1 VERSGH
7 PVLGAVAGFFFFFFL
22 GLAAMV
28 FGVIPFDGP
37 WLVLPFIGIVLGA
50 LWGIWAPIGRKRVE
64 AVQLVPTLPTGEP
77 TGQAWTVRPVT
88 GEVPVVGD
96 EPTGVLPEQP
106 PVSERAAGSED
117 DSLASAPTELVWA
130 DEPAA
135 ERPEDDRLP

>member
-1 VERSGH
+1 MERSGH
-7 PVLGAVAGFFFFFFL
+7 PVLGAIAGFFFFLFL
-22 GLAAMV
+22 GLAAMA
-28 FGVIPFDGP
+28 FGIVPFDGP
-37 WLVLPFIGIVLGA
+37 WLVLPVIGIVLGA
-50 LWGIWAPIGRKRVE
+50 LWGTWAPIGRKRVE

-96 EPTGVLPEQP
+96 EPTGVLPAELP
-106 PVSERAAGSED
+106 AVERSSESED

-130 DEPAA
+130 DEARA